1 MFLLHPLD
9 RRGKRSRLLQ
19 SGGQAMDLLVH
30 MLRQPQEEENVK
42 RRQSFVPKVLAEREK
57 MKV

>member
-1 MFLLHPLD
+1 
-9 RRGKRSRLLQ
+9 
-19 SGGQAMDLLVH
+19 MDLLVH